1 MQHTAHHFNG
11 AFTPPWWL
19 RNAHLQTLWAG
30 FMRRAP
36 QPALRRER
44 LELPDGDFV
53 DLDWTIGPDG
63 PVVIILHGLQG
74 SSDSSYARGILG
86 SLHQQGYRAV
96 LMHFR
101 GCSGEPNR
109 LPRFYHAGDTG
120 DLHTLIHTLRAREPR
135 TPLAAVG
142 YSLGGNVLLK
152 YLGQHGGGAPLT
164 CAVTV
169 SVPFD
174 LHDAAQR
181 LERGPSRVYQYGLL
195 RSLRMAVREKFKRMP
210 APINL
215 DDLAEIST
223 IREYDDKITAPLHGF
238 SGVDEYYTE
247 SSCRQFLSRIRTP
260 TLILHAA
267 DDPFMTPAAI
277 PAQAELSRHVTLEL
291 SERGGH
297 VGFICGS
304 APWKTRYWLEQ
315 RIPDYLES
323 AFAPYNARN
332 MRETA

>member
-1 MQHTAHHFNG
+1 MQHTVHHFNG

-19 RNAHLQTLWAG
+19 RNAHLQTLWASLV
-30 FMRRAP
+30 RRVP
-36 QPALRRER
+36 RPALRRER

-53 DLDWTIGPDG
+53 DLDWTTRPDG

-74 SSDSSYARGILG
+74 SSDSNYARGLSG

-120 DLHTLIHTLRAREPR
+120 DLHTVIHALRAREPHI
-135 TPLAAVG
+135 PLAAVG

-152 YLGQHGGGAPLT
+152 YLGQHGGAPLT
-164 CAVTV
+164 CAVAV

-174 LHDAAQR
+174 LHDAARR
-181 LERGPSRVYQYGLL
+181 LERGLSRVYQYGLL
-195 RSLRMAVREKFKRMP
+195 RSLRLAVREKFQYAP

-215 DDLAEIST
+215 DDLAEINT

-238 SGVDEYYTE
+238 SGVDDYYTK
-247 SSCRQFLSRIRTP
+247 SSCRQFLSRIQTP

-297 VGFICGS
+297 VGFVCGGT
-304 APWKTRYWLEQ
+304 PWKARYWLEQ
-315 RIPDYLES
+315 RIPDYLKNE
-323 AFAPYNARN
+323 FALL
-332 MRETA
+332 